1 MNEEKKEYSIIGQV
15 TIGTDEYRDLIES
28 LAEVR
33 ANVQR
38 EHETSWNRYL
48 EIDKLNRKIKELETY
63 KEYVT
68 DKCMDSYRMWKIEKE
83 EVKE

>member
-1 MNEEKKEYSIIGQV
+1 MNEERKEYSIVGQV

-28 LAEVR
+28 LAETR
-33 ANVQR
+33 ADFQR
-38 EHETSWNRYL
+38 EHDTSWKRYMEISKL
-48 EIDKLNRKIKELETY
+48 EEKIMELEKY

-68 DKCMDSYRMWKIEKE
+68 DKCMDSYRLWKIEKE

>member
-1 MNEEKKEYSIIGQV
+1 MNEEKKEYSIVGQV

-38 EHETSWNRYL
+38 EHEISWNRYL
-48 EIDKLNRKIKELETY
+48 EIDNLNRKIKELEMY

-68 DKCMDSYRMWKIEKE
+68 DKCMDAYRMWKIEKE